1 MLKQIEQ
8 FEHYL
13 RNERYYSEHTV
24 SGYMRDLMEFHTF
37 LASSGETQLVNLTYQ
52 DMRLYLVYLN
62 ERQLASATIG
72 RKLSTLRS
80 FFKFALMQRW
90 ITTNPM
96 DLLHTPNNKQRLPNF
111 FYENE
116 ISQLIE
122 AARRDGTSDAP
133 LLLSIIELLYA
144 TGMRISECCDLELS
158 RIDFDIQMARVIG
171 KGNKE
176 RIVPI
181 GDVAINVLQ
190 QYIQTVRPEYV
201 TKLANPEE
209 ERYVFLTPKGKKITP
224 QYVRYHLKKLIER
237 SGLNLAIH
245 PHKLRHSFATHLL
258 NHGAD
263 MRSVQELL
271 GHANLSSTQIYTHL
285 TKDKL
290 RQDYLNAHP
299 RAKRTSIQED

>member
-122 AARRDGTSDAP
+122 AARRDETSDAP

-158 RIDFDIQMARVIG
+158 RIDLDIQMARVIG

-190 QYIQTVRPEYV
+190 QYLRVLRPDYV
-201 TKLANPEE
+201 AKLANPEE

-258 NHGAD
+258 NRGAD

-290 RQDYLNAHP
+290 RQYYLNAHP

>member
-24 SGYMRDLMEFHTF
+24 SGYMRDLMEFQTF

-122 AARRDGTSDAP
+122 AARRDETSDAP

-158 RIDFDIQMARVIG
+158 RIDLDIQMARVIG

-181 GDVAINVLQ
+181 GDIAINVLQ
-190 QYIQTVRPEYV
+190 QYLRVLRPDYV
-201 TKLANPEE
+201 AKLANPEE